1 MNRDSTR
8 RTDRVEVA
16 IPIEVSGS
24 DATGQYFFDRTET
37 LVISQNGAT
46 IVLDRKLMPEQDL
59 RLRNLKNNR
68 ETEVHIIGFITRHPK
83 GDVYGA
89 KFHQPGDN
97 IWDIEFPPISD
108 AKDAAYHLVMEC
120 ISCATRQ
127 VAYLDELEAEVFR
140 AGGVL
145 RRKCNKCRDS
155 SLWKE
160 SSGPA
165 PEPEPE
171 PAPPAAPVYVPT
183 EEKVVASHAW
193 EGATQKEDAPPPPR
207 PKGINDRKHVRSRM
221 QIPVCVR
228 RLRSAAEEWG
238 AQEEVELTD
247 DCSRGG
253 FAFQSYGRFKVGDE
267 VEACVPYKPGGAN
280 IFVPA
285 KIANARKQKDGRYRY
300 GVAYVRRGY
309 SK

>member
-59 RLRNLKNNR
+59 HIRNLKNNR
-68 ETEVHIIGFITRHPK
+68 EAEVHIIGFIAKHAK

-89 KFHQPGDN
+89 KFLQPGDN
-97 IWDIEFPPISD
+97 IWGIEFPPIGD

-120 ISCATRQ
+120 ISCSTRQ

-145 RRKCNKCRDS
+145 RRKCSKCRDS

-171 PAPPAAPVYVPT
+171 PATPAAPVYVPVQ
-183 EEKVVASHAW
+183 EMVVASHSW
-193 EGATQKEDAPPPPR
+193 EGATQSEDAPPPPR
-207 PKGINDRKHVRSRM
+207 PKGINDRKHVRSKM

-228 RLRSAAEEWG
+228 RLRTAAEEWG